1 MTRAIAETMF
11 VGGAGGEAEVLVQK
25 RNVFPGIGGT
35 IQSQQVVVAAL
46 RKDFGAAPG
55 SGDHVFL
62 KHLIVKKLDDYFC
75 RTEKYSFSHVARP
88 LGSMS
93 VERGDPEESYF
104 YDWVHGSDGFSWVGI
119 DDDNQQSSIILEE
132 WNEFV
137 NAFSGVGIRIGNDVT
152 NAENALVSQNI
163 VHQAAKPNGLKLNL
177 CWKRIDFGSRSLQ
190 IDYEKLM
197 VFLVEHAENL
207 ILVLG
212 ESRCK
217 LLYWAWSALVN
228 PKAMSAEDKEMLNK
242 LILEYRFSSLRHRR
256 PRLAI
261 E

>member
-1 MTRAIAETMF
+1 MLSVIAETMF
-11 VGGAGGEAEVLVQK
+11 TGGAGGEAEVLVQK
-25 RNVFPGIGGT
+25 RNIFPGIGGT
-35 IQSQQVVVAAL
+35 IQSQQVVIAAL

-75 RTEKYSFSHVARP
+75 RTEKYAFSHVARP

-93 VERGDPEESYF
+93 IARGDPEEAYF
-104 YDWVHGSDGFSWVGI
+104 YDWVHGSDGFAWVGI
-119 DDDNQQSSIILEE
+119 DDDNQQTSIILEE

-137 NAFSGVGIRIGNDVT
+137 NAFSDVGIKIGNDVT

-197 VFLVEHAENL
+197 VFLVERAGDLNK
-207 ILVLG
+207 VLG

-217 LLYWAWSALVN
+217 LLYWAWSAAADY
-228 PKAMSAEDKEMLNK
+228 KAMSTEDKEILDK
-242 LILEYRFSSLRHRR
+242 LVLEYRLSSLRHRR